1 MVGKLQSFY
10 LNISSRLNPQ
20 KERFGIIFAFEQH
33 KGSQKRKVIPHTHTV
48 KDSSAI
54 TQMDLER
61 HFSMFALCL
70 RPSEDL
76 VSLKTNRPLI

>member
-1 MVGKLQSFY
+1 MERLLEQS
-10 LNISSRLNPQ
+10 
-20 KERFGIIFAFEQH
+20 GI
-33 KGSQKRKVIPHTHTV
+33 KGCNKTKKKGQCMHTA
-48 KDSSAI
+48 DSSAI

-76 VSLKTNRPLI
+76 VSLKTNSPLI